1 MKINFK
7 SMKGYMSTFFVLLFH
22 LACTS
27 QTIRNEVQIAFMADV
42 HFADVYPV
50 FEELNPDVYT
60 DTVNGKNVLIRS
72 MESQLHSTRLFN
84 ENYFAFQAALDDAVR
99 RGIKIIAM
107 PGDFSD
113 DGQPVHIKGL
123 KKIMNRYAE
132 EYNVS
137 FFMVNG
143 NHDPT
148 RPFGKQS
155 GERDFLSKD
164 GRLQPIMS
172 TKGLYASSTIA
183 EEPTVIAKEI
193 AEWGY
198 KEILEELKAYGFF
211 SQQKFRYWETPFSTY
226 DYEGYTFKKAELASK
241 LDNRI
246 SSNATLKTIPDVS
259 YLVEPVEGVWLLA
272 IDANVY
278 TPKSDGIGFNG
289 SGIGYNEVLTYKRY
303 LLEWT
308 EKVVEN
314 ANRLG
319 KTLIAF
325 SHYPMVDFNDGA
337 TDEMKQLFGV
347 NSFQAHRVP
356 DEVVGEIFA
365 DMGLKVHVGG
375 HMHLNDTGII
385 TTKNGNTLTNIQTPS
400 LAAYPPAY
408 KLMTIKNT
416 SKLEVETVILDSVA
430 SFNSFFEN
438 YKKEHGFLRDN
449 FPDRMWNDTIL
460 ASSNY
465 LDFTNIH
472 LQELVRWRLLP
483 NNWPEHLK
491 KSLLNKSGWQLVQK
505 VLGED
510 FSEKELLLKMN
521 NAGVSET
528 DFKNWSGGDLILDFY
543 RLRNAD
549 GIALID
555 TEPNRLK
562 TYSFLFDVLQR
573 QTENEDILSLQL
585 FALIFQK
592 QMNGEESMKFKVHLE

>member
-1 MKINFK
+1 
-7 SMKGYMSTFFVLLFH
+7 
-22 LACTS
+22 
-27 QTIRNEVQIAFMADV
+27 MADI
-42 HFADVYPV
+42 HFADVYPE
-50 FEELNPDVYT
+50 FEDLNPDVYT

-123 KKIMNRYAE
+123 KKIMNHYAE

-155 GERDFLSKD
+155 GERDFLSKH

-172 TKGLYASSTIA
+172 TKGLYTSSTIA

-211 SQQKFRYWETPFSTY
+211 PQQKFRYWETPFSTY
-226 DYEGYTFKKAELASK
+226 DYEDYTFKKAELASK

-246 SSNATLKTIPDVS
+246 SSSATLKTIPDVS

-278 TPKSDGIGFNG
+278 TPKSDGKGFNG

-337 TDEMKQLFGV
+337 TDDMKQLFGV

-416 SKLEVETVILDSVA
+416 SKLEVETVVLDSVA

-438 YKKEHGFLRDN
+438 YKKEHDFLRDN
-449 FPDRMWNDTIL
+449 FPDRMWNDIIL

-555 TEPNRLK
+555 IEPNRLK

-573 QTENEDILSLQL
+573 QTGNEDILSLQL

>member
-1 MKINFK
+1 
-7 SMKGYMSTFFVLLFH
+7 MSTFFVPLFH

-27 QTIRNEVQIAFMADV
+27 QTIRNEVQIAFMADI
-42 HFADVYPV
+42 HFADVYPE

-123 KKIMNRYAE
+123 KKIMNRYAA

-155 GERDFLSKD
+155 GERDFLSKH
-164 GRLQPIMS
+164 GRLQPVMS
-172 TKGLYASSTIA
+172 TKGLYTSSTMA

-211 SQQKFRYWETPFSTY
+211 PQQKFRYWETPFSTY

-347 NSFQAHRVP
+347 NSFQAHRMP

-438 YKKEHGFLRDN
+438 YKKEHVFLRDN

-555 TEPNRLK
+555 IEPNRLK

-573 QTENEDILSLQL
+573 QTGNEDILSLQL

>member
-1 MKINFK
+1 
-7 SMKGYMSTFFVLLFH
+7 MSTFFVLLFH

-42 HFADVYPV
+42 HFADVYPE

-155 GERDFLSKD
+155 GERDFLSKH

-172 TKGLYASSTIA
+172 TKGLYTSSTIA
-183 EEPTVIAKEI
+183 EEPIVIAKEI

-211 SQQKFRYWETPFSTY
+211 PQQKFRYWETPFSTY
-226 DYEGYTFKKAELASK
+226 DYEDYTFKKAELASK

-246 SSNATLKTIPDVS
+246 SSSATLKTIPDVS

-278 TPKSDGIGFNG
+278 TPKSDGKGFNG

-416 SKLEVETVILDSVA
+416 SKLEVETVVLDSVA

-438 YKKEHGFLRDN
+438 YKKEHDFLRDN

-491 KSLLNKSGWQLVQK
+491 KSLLNISGWQLVQK

-555 TEPNRLK
+555 IEPNRLK

-573 QTENEDILSLQL
+573 QTGNEDILSLQL

>member
-1 MKINFK
+1 
-7 SMKGYMSTFFVLLFH
+7 
-22 LACTS
+22 
-27 QTIRNEVQIAFMADV
+27 
-42 HFADVYPV
+42 
-50 FEELNPDVYT
+50 
-60 DTVNGKNVLIRS
+60 
-72 MESQLHSTRLFN
+72 
-84 ENYFAFQAALDDAVR
+84 
-99 RGIKIIAM
+99 
-107 PGDFSD
+107 
-113 DGQPVHIKGL
+113 
-123 KKIMNRYAE
+123 
-132 EYNVS
+132 
-137 FFMVNG
+137 MVNG

-155 GERDFLSKD
+155 GERDFLSKH
-164 GRLQPIMS
+164 GRLQPVMS
-172 TKGLYASSTIA
+172 TKGLYTSSTIA

-211 SQQKFRYWETPFSTY
+211 PQQKFRYWETPFSTY

-246 SSNATLKTIPDVS
+246 SSSATLKTIPDVS

-356 DEVVGEIFA
+356 DKVVGEIFA

-528 DFKNWSGGDLILDFY
+528 DFKNWSGGDLIFDFY

-555 TEPNRLK
+555 IEPNRLK
-562 TYSFLFDVLQR
+562 NV
-573 QTENEDILSLQL
+573 
-585 FALIFQK
+585 
-592 QMNGEESMKFKVHLE
+592 

>member
-1 MKINFK
+1 
-7 SMKGYMSTFFVLLFH
+7 MSTFFVLLFH

-42 HFADVYPV
+42 HFADVYPE
-50 FEELNPDVYT
+50 FEDLNPDVYT

-155 GERDFLSKD
+155 GERDFLSKH

-172 TKGLYASSTIA
+172 TKGLYTSSTIA

-211 SQQKFRYWETPFSTY
+211 PQQKFRYWETPFSTY
-226 DYEGYTFKKAELASK
+226 DYEDYTFKKAELASK

-246 SSNATLKTIPDVS
+246 SSSATLKTIPDVS

-278 TPKSDGIGFNG
+278 TPKSDGKGFNG

-416 SKLEVETVILDSVA
+416 SKLEVETVVLDSVA

-438 YKKEHGFLRDN
+438 YKKEHDFLRDN

-521 NAGVSET
+521 NTGVSET

-555 TEPNRLK
+555 IEPNRLK

-573 QTENEDILSLQL
+573 QTGNEDILSLQL